1 MEQRLPN
8 CGSPTVPG
16 QRFCG
21 GCGAQLSLACPQC
34 RITVSPGTRFCPN
47 CGATLGG
54 SAPQQPGWGQQA
66 GGMPPQQPGWGQQ
79 PGGPQQPGWGQ
90 QPGGPQQPGWGQQQA
105 WTPPA
110 QQGQPSSSSR
120 RPLLI
125 LVLFILLIGLGSLTY
140 LYTPIG
146 DTIKDLLQSATGGTT
161 TPIVDTTEPEF
172 SKVLVTAGPG
182 NARIDWETDEL
193 ASTQVEYGKT
203 QDNTSL
209 EPTQPKDDPTSGTSI
224 GVIPHTVTL
233 TGLEPSSTANKIKYY
248 YRLISKDAAGNEAVS
263 DWKSF
268 ETTVPE

>member
-1 MEQRLPN
+1 MQQRCPN

-54 SAPQQPGWGQQA
+54 S
-66 GGMPPQQPGWGQQ
+66 MPQQPGWGQQ

-90 QPGGPQQPGWGQQQA
+90 QPGGPQQPGWGQQQT
-105 WTPPA
+105 WVPPA
-110 QQGQPSSSSR
+110 QQGQPSSSR

-125 LVLFILLIGLGSLTY
+125 LVLFILLIVLGALTY

-161 TPIVDTTEPEF
+161 PPIVDTTEPEF

-203 QDNTSL
+203 KENTSL
-209 EPTQPKDDPTSGTSI
+209 KPDPPGDDPTSGTSI
-224 GVIPHTVTL
+224 GVIPHSVIL
-233 TGLEPSSTANKIKYY
+233 TGLEPSTTANNVIYY
-248 YRLISKDAAGNEAVS
+248 YRLKSKDAAGNEAVS
-263 DWKSF
+263 DWKTF
-268 ETTVPE
+268 QTTVPEA